1 MNKNIKYAIGWAV
14 IGIVYLA
21 VGALNFWMHMPVRG
35 AVMAAG
41 GYLISVMFIFQ
52 HGTFFGVDKSFDEA
66 ERCCEEA
73 TRIIRMM
80 REESASQPI
89 WDANEDPPRQIQ
101 CRKCGHT
108 EFGRVAG
115 RYVCTCC
122 GEVME
127 DHGEGTVR

>member
-1 MNKNIKYAIGWAV
+1 MNKNIKYALGWAAM
-14 IGIVYLA
+14 GLVYLA

-35 AVMAAG
+35 AVMSAG

-52 HGTFFGVDKSFDEA
+52 HGTFFGEDKSFDEA

-73 TRIIRMM
+73 ARIVRSV
-80 REESASQPI
+80 RESANPV
-89 WDANEDPPRQIQ
+89 WDWSEEGASQIQ
-101 CRKCGHT
+101 CRNCGHK
-108 EFGRVAG
+108 EFTRVDG
-115 RYVCTCC
+115 RYVCACC

>member
-1 MNKNIKYAIGWAV
+1 MNKNIKYAIGWAAM
-14 IGIVYLA
+14 GLVYLA

-35 AVMAAG
+35 AVMSVG

-73 TRIIRMM
+73 ARIIR
-80 REESASQPI
+80 I
-89 WDANEDPPRQIQ
+89 WDANEDPPRQVQ

-108 EFGRVAG
+108 EFTRVAG
-115 RYVCTCC
+115 RYVCACC

>member
-1 MNKNIKYAIGWAV
+1 MNKNIKYALGWAAM
-14 IGIVYLA
+14 GLVYLA

-73 TRIIRMM
+73 ARILRRA
-80 REESASQPI
+80 RETTNTVWDLNEEGAS
-89 WDANEDPPRQIQ
+89 QIQ

-108 EFGRVAG
+108 EFTRVAG